1 MTDFTVNQRSVE
13 VKSCVLP
20 CKGVVGTRRAAG
32 AAHLAEQCLCLCRT
46 VPGKQ
51 GNQIEGSRV
60 KPAPVLLAQCLL
72 GHPELCPPTPSA

>member
-1 MTDFTVNQRSVE
+1 MYYPAKESWV
-13 VKSCVLP
+13 P
-20 CKGVVGTRRAAG
+20 GGAAG

-51 GNQIEGSRV
+51 GNQIEGSRM
-60 KPAPVLLAQCLL
+60 KSAPVLLAQCLL